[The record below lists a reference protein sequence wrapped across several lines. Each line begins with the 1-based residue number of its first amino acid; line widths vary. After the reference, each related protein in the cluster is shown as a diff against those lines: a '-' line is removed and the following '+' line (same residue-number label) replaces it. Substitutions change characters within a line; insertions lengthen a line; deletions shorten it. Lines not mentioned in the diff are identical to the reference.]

1 MNIGPIE
8 TVTIL
13 TQDLDKSAAMYISA
27 FEWQQRDGQ
36 GQVSQEQAKLWGAE
50 NMAVSKMLEVAG
62 INGGVRFIERPDLQS
77 TEPLRTFGWTALEIC
92 VNDVNRYVDRAVAA
106 GFRVLNEAVPLAGSE
121 KPLPLIAAQLAG
133 INGEVVYI
141 TQILSEVPNF
151 ELPDVSKESGSIFIC
166 VLGASNLEQSREAI
180 ESNFEVRRASDREV
194 AIKVINRVYE
204 KDLTTLHRISS
215 LQLSGRNAI
224 EIDQMPIEAKPRNV
238 VIGNLPAGISM
249 VSVIAD
255 VSEARVIQLPDSARL
270 ELVPAKG

>member
-36 GQVSQEQAKLWGAE
+36 AQVSQEQAKLWGTE
-50 NMAVSKMLEVAG
+50 NIAGSKMLEVAG

-106 GFRVLNEAVPLAGSE
+106 GFRVLNEAVPLAGSD

-166 VLGASNLEQSREAI
+166 VLGASNLEKSRETLEA
-180 ESNFEVRRASDREV
+180 NFEVRRASDREV

-204 KDLTTLHRISS
+204 KDLATLHRISS

-224 EIDQMPIEAKPRNV
+224 EIDQMPIEAKPRDE

-270 ELVPAKG
+270 ELVPAKS